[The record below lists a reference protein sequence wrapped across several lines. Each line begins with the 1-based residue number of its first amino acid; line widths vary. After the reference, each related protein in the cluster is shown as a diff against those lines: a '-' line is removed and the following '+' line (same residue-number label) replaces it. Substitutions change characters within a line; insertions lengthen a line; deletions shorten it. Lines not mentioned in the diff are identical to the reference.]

1 MAVPDS
7 SEGHWLEGEEMSE
20 KFRDKVVLVTGG
32 SRGLGRAIC
41 LGFAREGASVIIASR
56 RIEACEALAASIESE
71 GGSALAHAAHMGR
84 VEDLD
89 ALIEASYQRFG
100 RVDILVNNAG
110 INVAMG
116 PLSELSPEAFDKM
129 VDVNLKGPWYLA
141 SRLAPR
147 MGEHGGGCVINMLS
161 VAALT
166 SPASMGMYAATKA
179 ALKSLTEV
187 MAQEWAPLHI
197 RVNALAPGSY
207 HSDLTDGA
215 IAAIP
220 GYERGMVEAA
230 LIPRIAETEEI
241 LNPVFYLASEGYT
254 TGITLVADGGL
265 MAKR

>member
-1 MAVPDS
+1 M
-7 SEGHWLEGEEMSE
+7 GE
-20 KFRDKVVLVTGG
+20 KFKDKVVIVTGG
-32 SRGLGRAIC
+32 SRGLGKAMS
-41 LGFAREGASVIIASR
+41 LGFAAEGAQVVVASR
-56 RIEACEALAASIESE
+56 KLAACEALVATIEAD
-71 GGSALAHAAHMGR
+71 GGSALAQAVHMGNT
-84 VEDLD
+84 VDID
-89 ALIEASYQRFG
+89 TLIDASYAHFG

-116 PLSELSPEAFDKM
+116 PLSDITTGAFDKM

-147 MGEHGGGCVINMLS
+147 MAEHGGGCVINVLS
-161 VAALT
+161 VAALST
-166 SPASMGMYAATKA
+166 PAFAGLYAATKA
-179 ALKSLTEV
+179 GMKALTEV
-187 MAQEWAPLHI
+187 MAQEWAAWNI

-215 IAAIP
+215 IAALP
-220 GYERGMVEAA
+220 GYGEGMVKAA

-241 LNPVFYLASEGYT
+241 LNPVFYLASETFT